1 MIGYNLLFE
10 RNMRFLIGWIVMF
23 AAVLAGEA
31 NASSRTQEEPRLVI
45 ILMGPPGAGKGTHA
59 VPLSEHLQ
67 IPHISTGDL
76 FRENIRNQTPVGQKA
91 KSYID
96 QGKLVPDEVVLNMV
110 FARIGQADCKLG
122 YILDGFPRTVAQAQ
136 ALDQRLRMH
145 PCRVIAVNL
154 NVPDSLLIE
163 RISGRSACKSC
174 GKPYHKTHTPPQNE
188 GVCDSCKGTLY
199 QRDDDRE
206 EILRKRLEVYHA
218 QTKPLIE
225 YYSRQKNVLREVEAK
240 NSKEEVF
247 QSVLKAVDAPALAFV
262 N

>member
-1 MIGYNLLFE
+1 
-10 RNMRFLIGWIVMF
+10 MF

-31 NASSRTQEEPRLVI
+31 NAYSRAQEEPRLVI
-45 ILMGPPGAGKGTHA
+45 VLMGPPGAGKGTHA
-59 VPLSEHLQ
+59 LPLSQYLQ

-76 FRENIRNQTPVGQKA
+76 FRENIRNQTVLGQKA

-110 FARIGQADCKLG
+110 FARIEQPDCRRG

-136 ALDQRLRMH
+136 ALDQRLRMQT
-145 PCRVIAVNL
+145 CRVIAVNL
-154 NVPDSLLIE
+154 DVPDSLLIE
-163 RISGRSACKSC
+163 RISGRIACKNC
-174 GKPYHKTHTPPQNE
+174 GKPYHKTYTPPQQV
-188 GVCDSCKGTLY
+188 GVCDSCKGILY

-225 YYSRQKNVLREVEAK
+225 YYSQQKNVLREVEGK

-247 QSVLKAVDAPALAFV
+247 QSVLDAVGIDVPATAAR
-262 N
+262 